1 MTRSEWRVKRS
12 EIPSAPPR
20 RSHFS
25 LLCSHSSFWVVLG
38 LLVLLVPAPATV
50 EAHANYAE
58 SDPAANSV
66 VEESPERVTVRFTEP
81 LEPALSE
88 IQVFDTQGIRVD
100 RQDSAVDSSDSLLM
114 SVSVDPLA
122 DGTYTVAW
130 KNVSTV
136 DGHRVRGAFVFSVG
150 AGLKP
155 APTDAAAAVADQPLL
170 QSPAEPVIRW
180 LVLLGGLTLVGG
192 VTFHLL
198 ISRPVLQG
206 RDSGQLHKT
215 SDRGGD
221 LSTRPL
227 RHSGESRNPG
237 VEWGSPGTKESGQPT
252 SLILVLT
259 SPLSRL
265 VIIATLFLLAAS
277 VAQLIV
283 QASVVFE
290 SSIPAVFGGS
300 VWELLFGTEW
310 GRLWLWRVALGA
322 ASTIAVIVAWRRGD
336 SLALVVLSVAL
347 GAGALLAI
355 SLTSHAAATVNV
367 RTEAILNDF
376 IHLIAVAVWVGGLCG
391 LALAVRLILRVCDN
405 SERRETLSALVRR
418 FSLVAG
424 ISVAVIILT
433 GLYSAWAQVVTVPAL
448 QVPYGRV
455 LVLKVAVVVGLLL
468 VAAANLI
475 WVRPR
480 LRAGGTAGLWLKR
493 LVGAEIVLAVL
504 VLLIVGLLTA
514 IEPARQVASREG
526 IGGRGGFQTS
536 FKEVSESTHMTLE
549 VDPGQVGPNTIRVS
563 LTDQS
568 GSPITNATDVRVRLS
583 YLDAD
588 FGETPYSAPEV
599 GEGEYVLDQQLISI
613 AGAWQVELAVQ
624 RPDAFDARAAF
635 RFEAT
640 GGGGGSLAIAPE
652 ADTGRTLLGIE
663 FVLLGFVFMGVSIPI
678 GGWYSRRGAT
688 AMIAGTVVVVAGG
701 ALLFGAL
708 GAGEELPARNPI
720 PPTQESVAA
729 GTLLYQENCQLCH
742 GAGGLGDGPAGAGLK
757 PPPADLTV
765 HVPLHPDRALFE
777 FIQDGIPGTAMA
789 PLGDKLSEDEIWHLI
804 NYIQTLK

>member
-25 LLCSHSSFWVVLG
+25 LLCSHSSFWVVLA
-38 LLVLLVPAPATV
+38 LSVLLVPDLGPEKV

-66 VEESPERVTVRFTEP
+66 IEESPERVTVGFTEP

-88 IQVFDTQGIRVD
+88 IQVFDSRGDRVD
-100 RQDSAVDSSDSLLM
+100 RQDSAVDLSDPLLM
-114 SVSVDPLA
+114 AVSVEPLA

-150 AGLKP
+150 AGFKP
-155 APTDAAAAVADQPLL
+155 APTAAAAAVADQPLL

-180 LVLLGGLTLVGG
+180 LVLLGGLILVGG

-198 ISRPVLQG
+198 VSRPVL
-206 RDSGQLHKT
+206 KA
-215 SDRGGD
+215 GD
-221 LSTRPL
+221 GEGERAPL
-227 RHSGESRNPG
+227 IASLN
-237 VEWGSPGTKESGQPT
+237 GS
-252 SLILVLT
+252 LA
-259 SPLSRL
+259 RL
-265 VIIATLFLLAAS
+265 VITATAVLLAAS

-290 SSIPAVFGGS
+290 SSIPAVFGGP

-322 ASTIAVIVAWRRGD
+322 ASGVAAIVAWRRGD
-336 SLALVVLSVAL
+336 SLTLAILSVAL
-347 GAGALLAI
+347 GAGALLTI

-376 IHLIAVAVWVGGLCG
+376 IHLVSVAVWVGGLCG
-391 LALAVRLILRVCDN
+391 LVLAVRLILTVCDN

-424 ISVAVIILT
+424 IGVVAIILT

-455 LVLKVAVVVGLLL
+455 LVFKVAVVAGLLL
-468 VAAANLI
+468 VAGANLM

-493 LVGAEIVLAVL
+493 LVAVEVALAAL

-526 IGGRGGFQTS
+526 IGVESGLS
-536 FKEVSESTHMTLE
+536 FEETAESTHMTLE
-549 VDPGQVGPNTIRVS
+549 VDPGQVGPNTIGVS
-563 LTDQS
+563 LTDNS
-568 GSPITNATDVRVRLS
+568 GDPITNVTDVRVRLS

-588 FGETPYSAPEV
+588 FGETPYSATQV
-599 GEGEYVLDQQLISI
+599 GEGEYVLDEQLISI
-613 AGAWQVELAVQ
+613 AGAWQVELVVQ

-640 GGGGGSLAIAPE
+640 DGGGGSLAIAPE

-663 FVLLGFVFMGVSIPI
+663 FVLLGFLFMGVSIPI

-688 AMIAGTVVVVAGG
+688 AMIAGTAAVVVGG
-701 ALLFGAL
+701 ALLFGTL

-720 PPTQESVAA
+720 PPTQESVVA
-729 GTLLYQENCQLCH
+729 GMLLYQENCQLCH
-742 GAGGLGDGPAGAGLK
+742 GTGGLGDGPAGSGLE

-777 FIQDGIPGTAMA
+777 FIQEGIPGTAMA
-789 PLGDKLSEDEIWHLI
+789 PLGDKLSDDEIWHII
-804 NYIQTLK
+804 NYIQALK

>member
-1 MTRSEWRVKRS
+1 MGSTGRFGRGRFETCPYAYV
-12 EIPSAPPR
+12 PV
-20 RSHFS
+20 
-25 LLCSHSSFWVVLG
+25 WVVLG
-38 LLVLLVPAPATV
+38 LLVLLAQVPGTV

-66 VEESPERVTVRFTEP
+66 IEESPERVTVGFTEP

-88 IQVFDTQGIRVD
+88 IQVFDSRGDRVD
-100 RQDSAVDSSDSLLM
+100 RQDSAVDLSDPLLM
-114 SVSVDPLA
+114 SVSVESLA

-198 ISRPVLQG
+198 VSRPVL
-206 RDSGQLHKT
+206 KV
-215 SDRGGD
+215 GD
-221 LSTRPL
+221 GEGERAPL
-227 RHSGESRNPG
+227 IASLN
-237 VEWGSPGTKESGQPT
+237 GS
-252 SLILVLT
+252 LA
-259 SPLSRL
+259 RL
-265 VIIATLFLLAAS
+265 VIIATAVLLAAS

-290 SSIPAVFGGS
+290 SSLPAVFGGP
-300 VWELLFGTEW
+300 VWNLLFGTEW

-322 ASTIAVIVAWRRGD
+322 ASGVAAVVAWRRGD
-336 SLALVVLSVAL
+336 SLTLAILSVAL

-367 RTEAILNDF
+367 RSEAILNDF

-391 LALAVRLILRVCDN
+391 LALAVRLILRVCDE
-405 SERRETLSALVRR
+405 SERRGTLLALVRR

-424 ISVAVIILT
+424 ISVAAIILT

-455 LVLKVAVVVGLLL
+455 LVFKVAVVVGLLL
-468 VAAANLI
+468 VAGANLI

-514 IEPARQVASREG
+514 LEPARQVASREA
-526 IGGRGGFQTS
+526 IGVESGLT
-536 FKEVSESTHMTLE
+536 FKEVSEGARMTLDI
-549 VDPGQVGPNTIRVS
+549 DPGQVGPNTIGVS
-563 LTDQS
+563 LTDNS
-568 GSPITNATDVRVRLS
+568 GDPIANATDVRVRLS

-588 FGETPYSAPEV
+588 FGETPYSATQV
-599 GEGEYVLDQQLISI
+599 GEGEFVLDEQLISI
-613 AGAWQVELAVQ
+613 AGAWQVELVVQ

-635 RFEAT
+635 RFEVT

-652 ADTGRTLLGIE
+652 ADMGRTLLGIE

-701 ALLFGAL
+701 ALLFGTL
-708 GAGEELPARNPI
+708 GRRRGIACAKPDPTDTGIRRRRDAVVPGELPAMSRRRRSGGRLCRIGPGAASGR
-720 PPTQESVAA
+720 PYRPRAAASRPRAVRVHPGGHPRHCDGAA
-729 GTLLYQENCQLCH
+729 G
-742 GAGGLGDGPAGAGLK
+742 
-757 PPPADLTV
+757 
-765 HVPLHPDRALFE
+765 
-777 FIQDGIPGTAMA
+777 
-789 PLGDKLSEDEIWHLI
+789 
-804 NYIQTLK
+804 

>member
-1 MTRSEWRVKRS
+1 MTRSKWRVKRS

-25 LLCSHSSFWVVLG
+25 LLCSHSSFWVVLA
-38 LLVLLVPAPATV
+38 LSVLLVPALGPEKV

-88 IQVFDTQGIRVD
+88 IKVFDSRGDRVD
-100 RQDSAVDSSDSLLM
+100 RQDSAVDFSDPLLM
-114 SVSVDPLA
+114 SVSVEALA

-150 AGLKP
+150 EPISG
-155 APTDAAAAVADQPLL
+155 DAAAAVADQPLL

-198 ISRPVLQG
+198 ISRPVL
-206 RDSGQLHKT
+206 KA
-215 SDRGGD
+215 GD
-221 LSTRPL
+221 GEGERAPL
-227 RHSGESRNPG
+227 IASLN
-237 VEWGSPGTKESGQPT
+237 GS
-252 SLILVLT
+252 LA
-259 SPLSRL
+259 RL
-265 VIIATLFLLAAS
+265 VIIATAVLLAAS

-290 SSIPAVFGGS
+290 SSLPAVFGGP
-300 VWELLFGTEW
+300 VWDLLFGTEW
-310 GRLWLWRVALGA
+310 GRLWLWRIALGTASA
-322 ASTIAVIVAWRRGD
+322 AAAIAAWRRGD
-336 SLALVVLSVAL
+336 NPGLALLSVAL

-355 SLTSHAAATVNV
+355 TLTSHAAATVNV
-367 RTEAILNDF
+367 RTEAIINDF
-376 IHLIAVAVWVGGLCG
+376 IHLVSVAVWVGGLCG
-391 LALAVRLILRVCDN
+391 LALAVRLILTVCDN

-424 ISVAVIILT
+424 ISVVAIILT

-455 LVLKVAVVVGLLL
+455 LAFKVAVVVGLLL
-468 VAAANLI
+468 VAGANLI

-480 LRAGGTAGLWLKR
+480 LRAGDAASLWLKR
-493 LVGAEIVLAVL
+493 LVAVEIVMATL
-504 VLLIVGLLTA
+504 VLLSVGFLTA
-514 IEPARQVASREG
+514 LEPARQVASREG
-526 IGGRGGFQTS
+526 IGVESGLAFE
-536 FKEVSESTHMTLE
+536 EVSEGARMTLDI
-549 VDPGQVGPNTIRVS
+549 DPGHVGPNTIGVS
-563 LTDQS
+563 LTDNS
-568 GSPITNATDVRVRLS
+568 GAPITNATDVRVRLS

-588 FGETPYSAPEV
+588 FGETSYSAPEV

-613 AGAWQVELAVQ
+613 AGAWQIELVVQ

-635 RFEAT
+635 RFEVT

-701 ALLFGAL
+701 ALLFGTPVSST
-708 GAGEELPARNPI
+708 GQGSTPARNPI
-720 PPTQESVAA
+720 PPTQDSVAA
-729 GTLLYQENCQLCH
+729 GMLLYQENCQLCH
-742 GAGGLGDGPAGAGLK
+742 GVKGMGDGPAGAGLE

-777 FIQDGIPGTAMA
+777 FIQEGIPGTAMA
-789 PLGDKLSEDEIWHLI
+789 PLGDKLSEDEIWHII

>member
-1 MTRSEWRVKRS
+1 MPV
-12 EIPSAPPR
+12 
-20 RSHFS
+20 
-25 LLCSHSSFWVVLG
+25 WVVLG
-38 LLVLLVPAPATV
+38 LLVLLVAAPATV

-66 VEESPERVTVRFTEP
+66 IEESPERVMVRFTEP

-88 IQVFDTQGIRVD
+88 IQVFDSRGDRVD
-100 RQDSAVDSSDSLLM
+100 RQDSAADLSDPLLM
-114 SVSVDPLA
+114 SVSVESLA

-150 AGLKP
+150 EPISG
-155 APTDAAAAVADQPLL
+155 DAAAAVADQPLL

-198 ISRPVLQG
+198 VSRPVL
-206 RDSGQLHKT
+206 KA
-215 SDRGGD
+215 GD
-221 LSTRPL
+221 GEGARAPL
-227 RHSGESRNPG
+227 IASLN
-237 VEWGSPGTKESGQPT
+237 GS
-252 SLILVLT
+252 LA
-259 SPLSRL
+259 RL
-265 VIIATLFLLAAS
+265 VIIATAVLLAAS

-290 SSIPAVFGGS
+290 SSIPAVFGGP

-322 ASTIAVIVAWRRGD
+322 ASGVAAIVAWRRGD
-336 SLALVVLSVAL
+336 NVALAILGVAL
-347 GAGALLAI
+347 GAGALLTI

-376 IHLIAVAVWVGGLCG
+376 IHLVAVAVWVGGLCG
-391 LALAVRLILRVCDN
+391 LALAVRLILRVCDE
-405 SERRETLSALVRR
+405 SERRGTLSALVRR

-424 ISVAVIILT
+424 ISVVAIILT

-455 LVLKVAVVVGLLL
+455 LAFKVAVVAGLLL
-468 VAAANLI
+468 VAGANLM

-493 LVGAEIVLAVL
+493 LVGAEILLAAL
-504 VLLIVGLLTA
+504 VLLIVGFLTA

-526 IGGRGGFQTS
+526 IGGRGGFETRPY
-536 FKEVSESTHMTLE
+536 FEETAEGTRMTLDI
-549 VDPGQVGPNTIRVS
+549 DPGQVGPNTIHVS
-563 LTDQS
+563 LADRS
-568 GSPITNATDVRVRLS
+568 GAPIANVTDVRVRLS

-588 FGETPYSAPEV
+588 FGETPYSATQV
-599 GEGEYVLDQQLISI
+599 GEGEFVLDEQLISI
-613 AGAWQVELAVQ
+613 AGAWQVELVVQ

-635 RFEAT
+635 RFEVT

-663 FVLLGFVFMGVSIPI
+663 FVLLGFLFMGVSIPI

-688 AMIAGTVVVVAGG
+688 AMIAGTAAVVVGG
-701 ALLFGAL
+701 ALLFGTL

-729 GTLLYQENCQLCH
+729 GMLLYQENCQLCH
-742 GAGGLGDGPAGAGLK
+742 GVKGMGDGPAGAGLE

-777 FIQDGIPGTAMA
+777 FIQEGIPGTAMA
-789 PLGDKLSEDEIWHLI
+789 PLGDKLSDDEIWHTI